1 MITKTDAILIGTA
14 IVAAANREKDNHHQ
28 EQGVRF
34 VCNGVQH
41 YALSNLWYD
50 VFTAKTKEYFGYDFE
65 VFFQACE
72 RKAVVVSESS
82 TNGVGAFE

>member
-1 MITKTDAILIGTA
+1 MITKTDAISIGAA
-14 IVAAANREKDNHHQ
+14 IVAAANREKDNNYQ

-50 VFTAKTKEYFGYDFE
+50 VFHAKTREYFNYDFE
-65 VFFQACE
+65 VFFQMCE
-72 RKAVVVSESS
+72 RNVVVPK
-82 TNGVGAFE
+82 